1 MTTITRHDDVHI
13 LNIDGGLIASSVGEF
28 KELAETAMANDARDF
43 IVNLQDCTSLD
54 SAALEALTWLQREC
68 TDRLGMCKLCMLSE
82 TLEKILEMTRLD
94 RQLDVCLSLDE
105 AIESL
110 K

>member
-1 MTTITRHDDVHI
+1 MTTLTRQDDVQI
-13 LNIDGGLIASSVGEF
+13 LTIDGGLTASSVGQF
-28 KELAETAMANDARDF
+28 KELAQSAMAADARDF

-54 SAALEALTWLQREC
+54 SAALESLTWLHREC
-68 TDRLGMCKLCMLSE
+68 TERLGMCKLCMLNE

-105 AIESL
+105 ALESL